1 MENYNKK
8 ILGKIFSLF
17 LIMML
22 LGSFLLPCLQVEAA
36 EFEDNKALSVDHLDE
51 TDGLLPKD
59 LLSLEEANFEEL
71 AKPADPQARKTEN
84 EIQPVVVPA
93 EENDQS
99 ADELDNLPALSTEN
113 FTYRQ
118 AGEPIPQEIMLKFF
132 PESLS
137 QDGSKQIT
145 AHWEVFQDN
154 GGWLLIDQTREGLNF
169 EIGKNYRI
177 HLQIQDLVA
186 NIASLT
192 KLRLDNLVLTLDAET
207 DLANLDE
214 TISAHYYSPV
224 LSLGNALA
232 GPATQLGQSEDR
244 MAAPMR
250 AGNAIYLNG
259 DTGDDNNDGQ
269 TAGTAVKSFNKAREL
284 ASAHQ
289 EINTIFVTGTVE
301 VKGNISLTGTNA
313 ILKRDNSFDQ
323 YLLKVNAG
331 SEASLSNIVIDG
343 GSQDGT
349 TASQSLIYCEGTLN
363 LLDQAILQNNT
374 LSSNVLTYGGAV
386 YASNGTINLNGGTIQ
401 NNISNRGSGIFME
414 DSTFQMKGG
423 AIQNNSNEE
432 GYEGKTI
439 FGGGLA
445 CINSDFQ
452 MSGGTISGNK
462 GNGYGGG
469 VICIKSKVQISGG
482 AIQNNTAKLGGGGIV
497 VQDSNGTV
505 EMTGGSING
514 NSCDTFGGGICSINS
529 NIRISSGIIS
539 NNKSGASGGGI
550 CLTGGSENRIDGGI
564 ITDNTSQGFWGGGGI
579 YVEKDTTLYMSRTL
593 ITGNKVDGM
602 LIGAGD
608 HPASQQGGGLW
619 NCPSGH
625 TTM

>member
-113 FTYRQ
+113 FTYPQ

>member
-113 FTYRQ
+113 FTYPQ

-244 MAAPMR
+244 MAAPMH

-284 ASAHQ
+284 ASAH
-289 EINTIFVTGTVE
+289 
-301 VKGNISLTGTNA
+301 
-313 ILKRDNSFDQ
+313 
-323 YLLKVNAG
+323 
-331 SEASLSNIVIDG
+331 
-343 GSQDGT
+343 
-349 TASQSLIYCEGTLN
+349 
-363 LLDQAILQNNT
+363 
-374 LSSNVLTYGGAV
+374 
-386 YASNGTINLNGGTIQ
+386 
-401 NNISNRGSGIFME
+401 
-414 DSTFQMKGG
+414 
-423 AIQNNSNEE
+423 
-432 GYEGKTI
+432 
-439 FGGGLA
+439 
-445 CINSDFQ
+445 
-452 MSGGTISGNK
+452 
-462 GNGYGGG
+462 
-469 VICIKSKVQISGG
+469 
-482 AIQNNTAKLGGGGIV
+482 
-497 VQDSNGTV
+497 
-505 EMTGGSING
+505 
-514 NSCDTFGGGICSINS
+514 
-529 NIRISSGIIS
+529 
-539 NNKSGASGGGI
+539 
-550 CLTGGSENRIDGGI
+550 
-564 ITDNTSQGFWGGGGI
+564 
-579 YVEKDTTLYMSRTL
+579 
-593 ITGNKVDGM
+593 
-602 LIGAGD
+602 
-608 HPASQQGGGLW
+608 
-619 NCPSGH
+619 
-625 TTM
+625 